1 MLFQLIK
8 YFNYILW
15 LITFALWFLQFCES
29 VQSVMLS
36 TVSGIRIWLKSLIST
51 LMFSKRTFLS
61 LLSLYQF
68 VKHQRNIR
76 RKLCYICS
84 VFQDITAIKFWRS
97 CSRSWNT
104 WLIVSFIH
112 SLLQWL
118 KNWSIFVNYYNSC
131 NEINYLRIHNISR
144 VSDT

>member
-68 VKHQRNIR
+68 VKHLRNIR
-76 RKLCYICS
+76 WNLCYLCS
-84 VFQDITAIKFWRS
+84 VYQNITAIEFWRS

-118 KNWSIFVNYYNSC
+118 KNWSIFV
-131 NEINYLRIHNISR
+131 ITIIIR
-144 VSDT
+144 VMK